1 MTSLIVKSKPQ
12 KLNKKEA
19 YKATQWQGKDQ
30 FAETPTEVML
40 ELVKE
45 FGLLNDVC
53 PRDPQRNGL
62 EEDWHRVNYM
72 NPPYSQMEIWLNKAV
87 SEWKKEKTIVCLLPA
102 RTNTNWFHDICI
114 KYASEIRFI
123 RQGIKF
129 KGYKKKSPFPV
140 ALCIFRAEDAKFATE
155 EDNKVNP
162 KVCSIDFYK
171 KKRKIEKD

>member
-1 MTSLIVKSKPQ
+1 MTSHIVKAKPQ
-12 KLNKKEA
+12 KLNKKDA
-19 YKATQWQGKDQ
+19 YKRTQWEGKDQ
-30 FAETPTEVML
+30 FAETPTEVMI

-62 EEDWHRVNYM
+62 EEDWQRVNYM
-72 NPPYSQMEIWLNKAV
+72 NPPYSQMEVWLKKAV
-87 SEWKKEKTIVCLLPA
+87 TEWKKKKTVVCLLPA

-140 ALCIFRAEDAKFATE
+140 ALCIFRAEDAEFATK
-155 EDNKVNP
+155 EDNAVVTKVG
-162 KVCSIDFYK
+162 SIDFYQ
-171 KKRKIEKD
+171 KKRKIEED